1 VPALDLLPR
10 RVAAQV
16 EAALS
21 DTRVVLITGPRQAG
35 KSTLVKVVAG
45 DRLAERRDLDRMQD
59 RAAALTDPVGFVDS
73 DELVVIDEIQRAPE
87 LLLAIKASVDE
98 DPRPGRYLLTGSS
111 RLFGMIAAPD
121 ALPGRME
128 TVELWPFSQGEI
140 DGEPDGFID
149 AVFAIGPNLRHESA
163 VTRADY
169 AARIV
174 RGGLPEATARTDGR
188 RRERFFDAYVQSLI
202 DRDVRQLA
210 DLQHKGRLRTLVRL
224 LAARAGTIIAPGALE
239 SALELSR
246 PTVAR
251 YLQALDEIFLVKRIP
266 GWSRNLGTRATAA
279 SKLIFVDSG
288 IAAHEV
294 SCDAR
299 TLLRPGAPFGPLL
312 ESFVLSELARQLTW
326 SDELADL
333 YHYRDHSKFEVDAV
347 LENRRGQVVGIEV
360 KAASTVGPG
369 DFRGLRRLADRLGD
383 DFLVGIVLY
392 TGTSTLPFG
401 ERLRAMPVSALWQTP
416 AP

>member
-1 VPALDLLPR
+1 M
-10 RVAAQV
+10 
-16 EAALS
+16 S
-21 DTRVVLITGPRQAG
+21 DTRVVLISGARQAG
-35 KSTLVKVVAG
+35 KSTLVQIVAG
-45 DRLAERRDLDRMQD
+45 DRPAERRDLDRVQD
-59 RAAALTDPVGFVDS
+59 RTAALTDPVGFVDFP
-73 DELVVIDEIQRAPE
+73 EPLVIDEIQRAPE
-87 LLLAIKASVDE
+87 LLLAIKVSVDE

-111 RLFGMIAAPD
+111 QLFGMIAAPD

-149 AVFAIGPNLRHESA
+149 AVFALGPGLRHESA
-163 VTRADY
+163 VSRADY

-174 RGGLPEATARTDGR
+174 RGGLPEATSRTDAR
-188 RRERFFDAYVQSLI
+188 RRERFFDAYVQALI
-202 DRDVRQLA
+202 DRDVRQLS
-210 DLQHKGRLRTLVRL
+210 DIQHKGELRKLVRL
-224 LAARAGTIIAPGALE
+224 LAARSGSIIASGALE
-239 SALELSR
+239 STLGLSR
-246 PTVAR
+246 PTIAR

-279 SKLIFVDSG
+279 PKLIFVDSG

-294 SCDAR
+294 SSDAR
-299 TLLRPGAPFGPLL
+299 ALLRPGAPFGPLL

-326 SDELADL
+326 SDQLADL

-360 KAASTVGPG
+360 KAATTVGSD
-369 DFRGLRRLADRLGD
+369 DFRGLRRLAERLGD
-383 DFLVGIVLY
+383 DFITGIVLY

-401 ERLRAMPVSALWQTP
+401 EKLRAMPVSALWQVP
-416 AP
+416 APG